1 MYGNSTLQGN
11 IIDAQPQRLTPLD
24 LRNKIS
30 YSLTLRETVRGES
43 EEVLPPAMVIRDL
56 LESLVTE
63 RTLQAQDNVLNNAA
77 IRLGD
82 SLRRTEDELTRNML
96 AGTAAFV
103 NATGGVNGDMPTEI
117 TTPDIDKVTT
127 MLINNNA
134 HMFLS
139 GIEGDL
145 KFGTSPV
152 RMAFIA
158 LANSAIIPDLQDPLT
173 MPKFIAKSAYPD
185 QSRTIESEW
194 GAVNNCRFLVS
205 SIGSV
210 TPNSSM
216 NGANVYNIFV
226 VAKEAYGIVEQD
238 QYTAQFLYRPAIYS
252 GPLAQNVTAGY
263 KFGSAY
269 RILNDAWVINLRVTL
284 ST

>member
-1 MYGNSTLQGN
+1 
-11 IIDAQPQRLTPLD
+11 
-24 LRNKIS
+24 
-30 YSLTLRETVRGES
+30 
-43 EEVLPPAMVIRDL
+43 MVIRDL

-103 NATGGVNGDMPTEI
+103 NATFGTNGDVPTEI
-117 TTPDIDKVTT
+117 TQPDIDKVTT

-145 KFGTSPV
+145 KFGTAPV

-158 LANSAIIPDLQDPLT
+158 LANSAIIPDLQNPANV
-173 MPKFIAKSAYPD
+173 PNFIAKSQYPD

-194 GAVNNCRFLVS
+194 GAVNNVRFLVS

-210 TPNSSM
+210 IPNSSM
-216 NGANVYNIFV
+216 NGRNVYNVFV

-269 RILNDAWVINLRVTL
+269 RILNDAWVVSLRVTL
-284 ST
+284 RLGA